1 MYKKR
6 IFFGYQMPLVCNENT
21 ECTYDDL
28 FDINQEINKYS
39 EFLYVLHDNEEFSKS
54 VNNLILTKGY
64 TIKEIESKFNIKFPI
79 STEKFNTLDVVTQ
92 KSICWSRYGIDNAYY
107 RCVRAGYKELIKRNI
122 KFYVPIPILNQE
134 LDQVDINKV
143 TLPQDLL
150 EYIHKGKAKLLI
162 YQDAEGFL
170 HLTSHIKWF
179 NDFAKKHKLDK
190 TNFLVESGNQKF
202 KLLCDEYEK
211 KSLDNKNRFDIL
223 PSNEFEDRPWFLKKG
238 KQYTNEVKEH
248 YDIFFDYLEYK
259 TQFKYKKKLSALA
272 RRFSAERGAIFHKI
286 QTTEVLKENTFS
298 SLHNCYQASKDSLL
312 EEIKT
317 LLLKNT
323 QEVLNWFDQ
332 NFDFVNGHSCD
343 LTDQHTNWAADLNP
357 EMHRNTLV
365 NVTIET
371 HQRPSSEIFLSEKT
385 YRPIYTAQPFI
396 IFGNPGTLRVLKEM
410 GYKTFDKFWDESY
423 DDDLP
428 IAERLEKLF
437 DVMIEIAQTPNE
449 VLNRLMEDIE
459 PILRHNFNVLMS
471 NERILNKQKIL
482 FNNLYNKE
490 DIYIKKRNLI

>member
-6 IFFGYQMPLVCNENT
+6 IFLGFQMPLVYSQNT

-28 FDINQEINKYS
+28 FRKDQDNQMFD
-39 EFLYVLHDNEEFSKS
+39 EFLHVLHDNEEFAKTI
-54 VNNLILTKGY
+54 NTLIFTDGY
-64 TIKEIESKFNIKFPI
+64 RIKQIESKLNIKFPI
-79 STEKFNTLDVVTQ
+79 SNEKFQTLDGVTR
-92 KSICWSRYGIDNAYY
+92 KNIVWSRYGIDNAYY
-107 RCVRAGYKELIKRNI
+107 RFVGAGYKELIKRNI
-122 KFYVPIPILNQE
+122 NFYVPIPILNQE

-150 EYIHKGKAKLLI
+150 EYIYKGKAKLLI
-162 YQDAEGFL
+162 YQEAEGFL
-170 HLTSHIKWF
+170 RRYSHIKWF
-179 NDFAKKHKLDK
+179 NDFAEKHKLDK
-190 TNFLVESGNQKF
+190 TNFIVESANQNF

-211 KSLDNKNRFDIL
+211 KSLPHKNRFDTL
-223 PSNEFEDRPWFLKKG
+223 TSNEFEDRPWFLKKG
-238 KQYTNEVKEH
+238 KQYTNEVSEH
-248 YDIFFDYLEYK
+248 YNIFFDYLQYK

-298 SLHNCYQASKDSLL
+298 SLHNCYQSEKHLL
-312 EEIKT
+312 FNEIKT

-323 QEVLNWFDQ
+323 DEVLNWFDK

-343 LTDQHTNWAADLNP
+343 LTDQHTNWASDINP
-357 EMHRNTLV
+357 EIHRDTLV

-482 FNNLYNKE
+482 FNNLYTKE
-490 DIYIKKRNLI
+490 DIYIKKRKLI